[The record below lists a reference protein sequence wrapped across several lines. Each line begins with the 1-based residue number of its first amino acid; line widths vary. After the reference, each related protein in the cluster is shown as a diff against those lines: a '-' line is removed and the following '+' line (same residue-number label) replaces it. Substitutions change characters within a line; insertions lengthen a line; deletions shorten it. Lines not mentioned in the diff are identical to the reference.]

1 MEASVRFFKFSTV
14 KFEKSYKVRGIMM
27 YYLLNRERDLIS
39 YLDLPRI
46 KDLDDLACLLL
57 FTKTQLNDFIANKD
71 KHYASFRIPKKHSTD
86 KRIINA
92 PKKKLKMAQK
102 IILVEILQK
111 IPCSEAS
118 TAFIKNKNGL
128 LKNALIHKEKVFL
141 LKMDFKNFF
150 QCIKREKIQKI
161 FMELGYDNKT
171 SDMLT
176 GLCTFFNELPQGGIC
191 SPYLSNLACYKLD
204 KEISEFCNA
213 NNISYTRYADDL
225 MFSAND
231 LEILKKLKNINLP
244 KIIENNRTNYF
255 NIELNT
261 EKTKLVKNTSHKK
274 VTGITI
280 NDGNMKV
287 SKNKKNKVRAILY
300 FLYKT
305 GEFSK
310 INNETKESLIGNI
323 SYIQSIEEDYLVKC
337 IKYIEK
343 LQKKFSREDICGIIK
358 TLKKM

>member
-1 MEASVRFFKFSTV
+1 MSDFSKV

-57 FTKTQLNDFIANKD
+57 FTKSQISDFIANKD
-71 KHYASFRIPKKHSTD
+71 KHYVSFRIPKKHSSE

-102 IILVEILQK
+102 IILVEILEK
-111 IPCSEAS
+111 IPCSEYS

-150 QCIKREKIQKI
+150 QCIKREKIQKN
-161 FMELGYDNKT
+161 FMELGYDNKI
-171 SDMLT
+171 SDILA

-204 KEISEFCNA
+204 KEISEFCNT

-231 LEILKKLKNINLP
+231 LEILKNLKDIELP
-244 KIIENNRTNYF
+244 KIIANNRTTYF
-255 NIELNT
+255 NIELNL
-261 EKTKLVKNTSHKK
+261 EKTKLIKNTSHKK

-287 SKNKKNKVRAILY
+287 SKKNKK
-300 FLYKT
+300 
-305 GEFSK
+305 
-310 INNETKESLIGNI
+310 
-323 SYIQSIEEDYLVKC
+323 
-337 IKYIEK
+337 
-343 LQKKFSREDICGIIK
+343 
-358 TLKKM
+358 

>member
-1 MEASVRFFKFSTV
+1 
-14 KFEKSYKVRGIMM
+14 
-27 YYLLNRERDLIS
+27 
-39 YLDLPRI
+39 
-46 KDLDDLACLLL
+46 
-57 FTKTQLNDFIANKD
+57 
-71 KHYASFRIPKKHSTD
+71 
-86 KRIINA
+86 
-92 PKKKLKMAQK
+92 MAQK

-161 FMELGYDNKT
+161 FMELGYDNKI

-310 INNETKESLIGNI
+310 INNETKESLIGNV